1 MLQKL
6 KVKVMGVDLL
16 VLWYLEKNH
25 DNTDSI
31 PMIDGIFVIDSKG
44 NYHIDETP
52 NLIDLVSV
60 GVLNEIEEEIYK
72 SITAQK

>member
-6 KVKVMGVDLL
+6 KVKIMGVDLL
-16 VLWYLEKNH
+16 VLWYLENDYDH
-25 DNTDSI
+25 TGSV

-60 GVLNEIEEEIYK
+60 DVLQEIQNEICN
-72 SITAQK
+72 TLP

>member
-6 KVKVMGVDLL
+6 KVKVMDVDLL

-25 DNTDSI
+25 DNTGSV

-44 NYHIDETP
+44 NYYIDETP
-52 NLIDLVSV
+52 NIIDLVSV
-60 GVLNEIEEEIYK
+60 SILQEIEDEIYN
-72 SITAQK
+72 TLP

>member
-6 KVKVMGVDLL
+6 KVKIMGVDLL
-16 VLWYLEKNH
+16 VLWYLEN
-25 DNTDSI
+25 DYDYTGSV

-44 NYHIDETP
+44 NYYIDETP

-60 GVLNEIEEEIYK
+60 SVLNEIEDEIRN
-72 SITAQK
+72 TLP

>member
-6 KVKVMGVDLL
+6 KVKIMGVDLL
-16 VLWYLEKNH
+16 VLWYFEKNH

-44 NYHIDETP
+44 N
-52 NLIDLVSV
+52 
-60 GVLNEIEEEIYK
+60 
-72 SITAQK
+72 

>member
-6 KVKVMGVDLL
+6 KVKIMGVDLL

-31 PMIDGIFVIDSKG
+31 PMIDGIFVIDSEG
-44 NYHIDETP
+44 NYYIDETP
-52 NLIDLVSV
+52 NIIDLVSV
-60 GVLNEIEEEIYK
+60 SVLQEIEDEIYN
-72 SITAQK
+72 TFP

>member
-6 KVKVMGVDLL
+6 KVKIMGVDLL
-16 VLWYLEKNH
+16 VLWYLENDH
-25 DNTDSI
+25 DHTGSV

-52 NLIDLVSV
+52 NIVDLVSV
-60 GVLNEIEEEIYK
+60 NVLQEIEDEIYN
-72 SITAQK
+72 TFP

>member
-6 KVKVMGVDLL
+6 KVKIMGVDLL
-16 VLWYLEKNH
+16 VLWYLENNYDH
-25 DNTDSI
+25 TGSI

-44 NYHIDETP
+44 NYYIDETP

>member
-6 KVKVMGVDLL
+6 KVKIMGVDLL

-44 NYHIDETP
+44 NYYIDETP
-52 NLIDLVSV
+52 NIIDLV
-60 GVLNEIEEEIYK
+60 GVDVLQEIQNEICN
-72 SITAQK
+72 TLP